1 MKYHK
6 ISNLFLL
13 FTIIFISFSCQK
25 EKVDPAFKKKK
36 LAEIEKLFER
46 GYSVFDEA
54 KHDSAFYYFNK
65 AKNLAEQI
73 QDTSRIVYSLTW
85 MGESQHRQADYSGS
99 ESTYAEGIAYLHGSK
114 KFPYGKTN
122 LYSSMGTN
130 YLNTQDYKSAV
141 YYLKKAIN
149 DKTDLI
155 TKVIIYNNIS
165 LSYKDQ
171 ELYKEAESIL
181 LPLSKLKIV
190 KKELS
195 LAATILDNLGF
206 IQYKLNKPNAYSNL
220 TTSLK
225 MRERI
230 NDNWGLIS
238 SYYNLSIYFN
248 KTDIKL
254 SKYFAIKGY
263 QTAVK
268 IKNPDNIISFLKL
281 LIQTSPGK
289 DLKKHA
295 DNYIRINDSLVG
307 ARQKAKN
314 TFARIKYD
322 SKREKDENLRLK
334 NQSIQQAQK
343 IQKRNIT
350 IVLTIATMTLIGFFI
365 IRKIRLNSKKEKVN
379 AAYSTEVRLSQKL
392 HDELAN
398 DVFQA
403 IAFAEGQDLSAVK
416 NKEILLSNL
425 EAIYNQTRNI
435 SRENSSIETE
445 LNYLQDLKELFF
457 DFNSQQQHVI
467 TKGIDTINWSKIET
481 YTKISIFRIVQ
492 ELLVNM
498 KKHSNCSVAVFT
510 FETNSNQFSL
520 SYSDNGIGIQN
531 KTIHLK
537 NGLKSL
543 ENRIKSVDGNV
554 FFDTTNTRG
563 FKAQFQIPL

>member
-1 MKYHK
+1 MKYHSVNCF
-6 ISNLFLL
+6 ITFFITLFLL
-13 FTIIFISFSCQK
+13 FSCQ
-25 EKVDPAFKKKK
+25 EKKVENTQKKIK
-36 LAEIEKLFER
+36 LAEIGKILDRAYTTFE
-46 GYSVFDEA
+46 EA
-54 KHDSAFYYFNK
+54 RYDSSFYYFNK
-65 AKNLAEQI
+65 AKNEAEKI
-73 QDTSRIVYSLTW
+73 QDTSRIVHSLGW
-85 MGESQHRQADYSGS
+85 MADIQHNQGDFNGS
-99 ESTYAEGIAYLHGSK
+99 EFTCLEALKVLNNSK
-114 KFPYGKTN
+114 NFPYGETN
-122 LYSSMGTN
+122 LYITLGTN
-130 YLNTQDYKSAV
+130 YLDTYDFETAELCYR
-141 YYLKKAIN
+141 KAIN
-149 DKTDLI
+149 HKTDTL
-155 TKVIIYNNIS
+155 TKACILNNIA
-165 LSYKDQ
+165 LVYLADKKYEKAEKILKPLLQ
-171 ELYKEAESIL
+171 KREVKEDNLNYAIIQS
-181 LPLSKLKIV
+181 
-190 KKELS
+190 
-195 LAATILDNLGF
+195 NLGF
-206 IQYKLNKPNAYSNL
+206 IYFKLQKKKALELLLS
-220 TTSLK
+220 SLK
-225 MRERI
+225 TR
-230 NDNWGLIS
+230 
-238 SYYNLSIYFN
+238 
-248 KTDIKL
+248 IKL
-254 SKYFAIKGY
+254 KQYTGLSGNYNYLSFYFEKKNAKKSKEYALLGLEIARKL
-263 QTAVK
+263 
-268 IKNPDNIISFLKL
+268 KNPLSELEFLDL
-281 LIQTSPGK
+281 LIRNSNGAT
-289 DLKKHA
+289 LKKYA
-295 DNYIRINDSLVG
+295 TEYVQINDSLKK
-307 ARQKAKN
+307 ANQKAKHV
-314 TFARIKYD
+314 FAKIQYD

-334 NQSIQQAQK
+334 NESIQQAQK
-343 IQKRNIT
+343 LQKRNIT
-350 IVLTIATMTLIGFFI
+350 IVLTIAIMTLIGFFI

-435 SRENSSIETE
+435 SRENGSIETE

-531 KTIHLK
+531 KTIQLK

-563 FKAQFQIPL
+563 FKAQFQIPI